1 MKHLQNEQQN
11 IESQTQSSIN
21 SLNELKPF
29 YTITKQSDIAT

>member
-11 IESQTQSSIN
+11 IESQTRSSIN
-21 SLNELKPF
+21 SLNKLKPF